1 MDVSR
6 AKNAADVVKMTSQL
20 GKSIRKPTLGPKRPS
35 PFASQEASESGLPPP
50 VDGSGVVKILMYIL
64 AGILLIG
71 VILLGVDQWI
81 TPIFQ
86 RVPGG
91 KGYIPVPGNDMSQVY
106 WLTPKSVADIVI
118 GTPPTPT
125 TVPGAPAQAQAVPLS
140 TTVLEGQSTYSI
152 TMDVFIVDEFPQVDS
167 SNNPLDKRVFFL
179 VGATPKD
186 NPPTLMGW
194 LDNDTNTVNITSFTA
209 DGLQESV
216 TIDNVPI
223 HKPFRI
229 GIVKSAHALEG
240 YLNGL
245 LVMTRPIKS
254 SSKIPTTGS
263 KIFAPANI
271 AKSKGIKVLNV
282 RTFGYPVE
290 PSEMMGRMSDLV
302 TTKLINPPPVV
313 L

>member
-6 AKNAADVVKMTSQL
+6 AKNAADVVKMTAQL
-20 GKSIRKPTLGPKRPS
+20 GKSIRKPILGPKRPS
-35 PFASQEASESGLPPP
+35 AFAGQEASESGLPPP
-50 VDGSGVVKILMYIL
+50 VEGSGVVKILMYIV
-64 AGILLIG
+64 AGLLLVG
-71 VILLGVDQWI
+71 VVLLGVDQWI

-91 KGYIPVPGNDMSQVY
+91 QGYIPVPGNDMSQVY
-106 WLTPKSVADIVI
+106 WLTSKSVADIVI

-125 TVPGAPAQAQAVPLS
+125 SVPGAPAQLPPLS
-140 TTVLEGQSTYSI
+140 TTVIEGQSTYSI

-167 SNNPLDKRVFFL
+167 SSVPLDKRVFFL
-179 VGATPKD
+179 LGATPND

-194 LDNDTNTVNITSFTA
+194 LDNDTNTANFTCFNA

-223 HKPFRI
+223 HKPFRL
-229 GIVKSAHALEG
+229 GIVKSSSALEG

-245 LVMTRPIKS
+245 LVMTRPIKA

-271 AKSKGIKVLNV
+271 AKSKGIKVLNI
-282 RTFGYPVE
+282 RTFGYPVQ

>member
-6 AKNAADVVKMTSQL
+6 AKNAADVVKMTAQL

-35 PFASQEASESGLPPP
+35 AFAGQEASESGLPPP
-50 VDGSGVVKILMYIL
+50 IEGSGVVKIIMYIL

-106 WLTPKSVADIVI
+106 WTTPKSVADIVI
-118 GTPPTPT
+118 GTPPTSSP
-125 TVPGAPAQAQAVPLS
+125 VPGAPAQAPPLS

-152 TMDVFIVDEFPQVDS
+152 TMDIFIADEFPQVDLS
-167 SNNPLDKRVFFL
+167 GNPLDKRIFFL
-179 VGATPKD
+179 LGATPND

-194 LDNDTNTVNITSFTA
+194 LDSDTNTVNITSFNA
-209 DGLQESV
+209 EGLQESV

-223 HKPFRI
+223 HTPFRI

-290 PSEMMGRMSDLV
+290 PSEMIGRMSDLV